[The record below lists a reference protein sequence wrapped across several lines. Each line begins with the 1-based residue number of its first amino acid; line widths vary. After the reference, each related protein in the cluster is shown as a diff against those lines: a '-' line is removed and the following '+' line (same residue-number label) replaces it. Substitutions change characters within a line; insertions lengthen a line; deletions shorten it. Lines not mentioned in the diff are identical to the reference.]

1 MSPPELTFPV
11 AAVYDRR
18 LLARTAQRAVPY
30 HALRLIETERGS
42 GCDANVLHSFSF
54 LADADALLPIR
65 IVASIAL
72 VAVIIAFIYVLSH
85 LRKIEQTIVSD
96 NLVPPRRGP
105 RNNVVLIIC
114 AIPIIVISLL
124 LFLILKA

>member
-1 MSPPELTFPV
+1 M
-11 AAVYDRR
+11 
-18 LLARTAQRAVPY
+18 
-30 HALRLIETERGS
+30 
-42 GCDANVLHSFSF
+42 LHSFSF
-54 LADADALLPIR
+54 LAASDALLPIR

-114 AIPIIVISLL
+114 AVPIIVISLL
-124 LFLILKA
+124 LFLIFKA

>member
-1 MSPPELTFPV
+1 M
-11 AAVYDRR
+11 
-18 LLARTAQRAVPY
+18 
-30 HALRLIETERGS
+30 
-42 GCDANVLHSFSF
+42 LHPISF
-54 LADADALLPIR
+54 LAVTDALLPIR

-85 LRKIEQTIVSD
+85 LKKIEQTIVSD

-114 AIPIIVISLL
+114 AVPIIVVTLL